1 LTCCQNCIHHLH
13 SRPFRTPHG
22 GHQLHQQLPHQTQ
35 IAKTFF
41 AFNRH
46 SNSTETAQM
55 LTLLAPQAER
65 ASMVRQ
71 VPIMVVSI
79 ADPRQ
84 MPTQD
89 EYRNS
94 VAQPQL
100 STLRIYY
107 QEAHTSHIT
116 TPSQVPL
123 SGKHLPDSNQI
134 N

>member
-1 LTCCQNCIHHLH
+1 
-13 SRPFRTPHG
+13 
-22 GHQLHQQLPHQTQ
+22 
-35 IAKTFF
+35 
-41 AFNRH
+41 
-46 SNSTETAQM
+46 
-55 LTLLAPQAER
+55 
-65 ASMVRQ
+65 MVRQ

-123 SGKHLPDSNQI
+123 SGKHLPDSFLELYQSYMSGPESVVDNCSHAQLNLVFGI
-134 N
+134 AALSSGVSTFAE